1 MRFHRDEVPL
11 TSRRSSFRET
21 DLSQLSFAGMEAEL
35 RRMMDEDKDHTRGA
49 ELVAQMEEALNLVF
63 DEISFEMGFNG
74 EKHELILTPEE
85 TRSSCLSWSTS
96 RSTHPGRCWSTG
108 TSWWAVS
115 PLRTPACAP
124 RTAGTSPGRM
134 CRSGWRRPLAAG
146 DGPEIL
152 TLTGVFT
159 GFVLLSRGRTRG
171 SSSGTCRKSGDI
183 PVEEYDA
190 GGEKADDA
198 LGFEVGDM
206 LAAVSLADCP
216 IPGGEAN
223 AEKQLYVGGCGQS
236 SQGAPRPI
244 FWWRCWAPTPTPMT
258 RGTSWQVLASYVLEN
273 DVELR
278 DGETIGFTADDKHA
292 ITRSPGV
299 GLPEEQ
305 MTLKISW
312 RSGGDGPD
320 EGGDDPD
327 DGEDDVVE
335 MDDGAFHLETIQE
348 KSLPVD
354 EINAYNHMAIYLR
367 WCMEHEYLCPALR
380 GHIQYFAASYSKS
393 ADHEGGLPSGW
404 KARKCCGAT

>member
-11 TSRRSSFRET
+11 TSRRSSFREPT
-21 DLSQLSFAGMEAEL
+21 LSQLSFAGMEAEL

-74 EKHELILTPEE
+74 EKHELILTPEGDKIKLFE
-85 TRSSCLSWSTS
+85 LVYFQKHAPGEVLEHWNILVGPSALSEH
-96 RSTHPGRCWSTG
+96 R
-108 TSWWAVS
+108 
-115 PLRTPACAP
+115 PAH
-124 RTAGTSPGRM
+124 
-134 CRSGWRRPLAAG
+134 
-146 DGPEIL
+146 
-152 TLTGVFT
+152 
-159 GFVLLSRGRTRG
+159 RGRLGHLRG
-171 SSSGTCRKSGDI
+171 GCADLAGGGPRRRGRPGDPHPHRRFQPALYCCPGGGQGAVHPDMQEKWDI

-190 GGEKADDA
+190 GGGKGRRRAGVRGGRYAGPLSAWPTVLSPAARPTRKTTICGRMRSKQAREHRAHLLVAVLGTDADPNDPRD
-198 LGFEVGDM
+198 F
-206 LAAVSLADCP
+206 LAS
-216 IPGGEAN
+216 
-223 AEKQLYVGGCGQS
+223 
-236 SQGAPRPI
+236 
-244 FWWRCWAPTPTPMT
+244 
-258 RGTSWQVLASYVLEN
+258 LASYVLEN

-354 EINAYNHMAIYLR
+354 EITPTTTWPSTCAGAWSMSTCARRSGATSSILPPVTAKAPTMR
-367 WCMEHEYLCPALR
+367 A
-380 GHIQYFAASYSKS
+380 
-393 ADHEGGLPSGW
+393 GLPSGW